1 MNASLQ
7 TRSNP
12 AVRNARSSA
21 AGQPVAHRTRYE
33 VRTDETSGAV
43 VVRGRASGTG
53 GNTVGRHVGGVGRTG
68 ELYGIGHRGNTAD
81 SANTLTL
88 RGILPLRVEGK
99 DTPGGAGNGLATFGS
114 GEPDG
119 REAAGATL
127 LRLTPVADR
136 AGEGVQ
142 GGAQGEHPA
151 VAEDHIAEFT
161 AYVRERRASLY
172 ATAYH
177 LTGDRYEAED
187 LLQSALFST
196 YRAWGRI
203 TDKAAV
209 GGYLRRTMTNLH
221 ISAWRRRKLAEYP
234 TEELP
239 ETVGD
244 TDAMGGTELRAVLWQ
259 ALAKLP
265 ENQRTMLVLRYY
277 EGKTDPEIADV
288 LGISVGTVKS
298 SIWRALR
305 RLRDDEHLNRTGDT
319 AHAFGELVA

>member
-1 MNASLQ
+1 MNATLQ
-7 TRSNP
+7 TRGTWD
-12 AVRNARSSA
+12 V
-21 AGQPVAHRTRYE
+21 RTRPS
-33 VRTDETSGAV
+33 VRPRSEHCSGARRV
-43 VVRGRASGTG
+43 S
-53 GNTVGRHVGGVGRTG
+53 GVGRAG
-68 ELYGIGHRGNTAD
+68 ELYQAG
-81 SANTLTL
+81 
-88 RGILPLRVEGK
+88 RVVGA
-99 DTPGGAGNGLATFGS
+99 PGQQDRTGTGS
-114 GEPDG
+114 GEPDA
-119 REAAGATL
+119 RKVAGTTL
-127 LRLTPVADR
+127 LRLAPVPGTDR
-136 AGEGVQ
+136 VGEQGGVQ
-142 GGAQGEHPA
+142 GEPSA
-151 VAEDHIAEFT
+151 VADEHLAEFT

-177 LTGDRYEAED
+177 LTGDRFEAED

-221 ISAWRRRKLAEYP
+221 ISAWRRRKLNEYP

-277 EGKTDPEIADV
+277 EGRTDPEIADI
-288 LGISVGTVKS
+288 LAISVGTVKS

-305 RLRDDEHLNRTGDT
+305 RLRDDEQLNRTGDT
-319 AHAFGELVA
+319 ARAFGELVA